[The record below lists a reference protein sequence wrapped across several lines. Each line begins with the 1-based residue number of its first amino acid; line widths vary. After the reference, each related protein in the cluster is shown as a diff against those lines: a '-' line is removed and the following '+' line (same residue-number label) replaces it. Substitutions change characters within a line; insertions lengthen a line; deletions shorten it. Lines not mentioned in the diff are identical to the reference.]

1 MEFLISIAF
10 YVIAIIIAVNVK
22 KAKNGES
29 SGDMKKTFM
38 EYFEEAKK
46 EVFEEAYP
54 TDNAPEV
61 NIVETVVEPFIEPT
75 LDSLVFEIPAYH
87 STFKDELNIDDEEDS
102 PLQVDRSLSQ
112 HNIKDPRSMF
122 SKNKIRDGIII
133 SEILNKPK
141 SLRK

>member
-1 MEFLISIAF
+1 MDFLISIAF

-29 SGDMKKTFM
+29 FGDMKKTFM
-38 EYFEEAKK
+38 EYFEEVKREALQEDKPK
-46 EVFEEAYP
+46 VNVPEEM
-54 TDNAPEV
+54 
-61 NIVETVVEPFIEPT
+61 IVERVDEPFIEPS

-87 STFKDELNIDDEEDS
+87 STFKDELNIDDEENS

-112 HNIKDPRSMF
+112 HNIKDPRAMF